1 MRVIGGKYRGRV
13 LKEFAGKDVRP
24 TSDRARESLFNIMQ
38 RKIPGCTFL
47 DLFTG
52 TGGMGIEALSRGA
65 KEAFFVDASKESIA
79 LCKANLT
86 LVKESTSNVYHADFQ
101 EALRRFSASGKKFD
115 VVFIDPPYASS
126 CGKEALTA
134 LNGSD
139 LLAEDA
145 LVVYEH
151 PQAEIITFSHLE
163 HTDRRKYG
171 VAQFDF
177 YRPVIAQKT
186 EQ

>member
-38 RKIPGCTFL
+38 RKIPGCIFL

-115 VVFIDPPYASS
+115 VVFIDPPYSLRAVPPTLESLLS
-126 CGKEALTA
+126 AELLKPTSIVVCESAEEDVFE
-134 LNGSD
+134 NNPD
-139 LLAEDA
+139 LAA
-145 LVVYEH
+145 KF
-151 PQAEIITFSHLE
+151 EIIK
-163 HTDRRKYG
+163 RAKYG
-171 VAQFDF
+171 VAHITIVK
-177 YRPVIAQKT
+177 PII
-186 EQ
+186 